1 MECIIFLFGSWFGCA
16 VGIFIMCLIQV
27 KRINHE
33 ENRIIQKQGIGQL
46 KSCKYCYESPE
57 KQLSKIET
65 EKKELEE
72 IIQDIKSSN
81 VDRRNHVCE
90 ECIDII
96 VACITLLDNNFSNE
110 EINNMSVYV
119 NYKNKERGYY

>member
-81 VDRRNHVCE
+81 VDRLNHVCE

>member
-33 ENRIIQKQGIGQL
+33 EIRIIQKQGIGQL

>member
-1 MECIIFLFGSWFGCA
+1 MGWVVFLFGSWFGCA
-16 VGIFIMCLIQV
+16 VGIFIMCLVQV
-27 KRINHE
+27 NRINRE
-33 ENRIIQKQGIGQL
+33 EQRIMQKQGIGQL
-46 KSCKYCYESPE
+46 KSCKCCYVSPE
-57 KQLSKIET
+57 EQLSKIET
-65 EKKELEE
+65 ETKELKE

-90 ECIDII
+90 ECIDVI